1 MSAVSFAGTAMGDVA
16 WSSVRT
22 LAAIEARRYATRASL
37 WVGWAAT
44 VLAAA
49 TQRTDWPGGAYE
61 SVIPMSFSFMVLG
74 VFVAGARTGSRDAD
88 RDLPALAD
96 EAALEGGDRLAARL
110 LGLAMPVGLA
120 LLTTLGIAVASW
132 IEGGFWMGEGS
143 RRSDTALHSALEL
156 LQPTLLVA
164 LAGAVGVVA
173 GRATHRTVLVIIA
186 GVFVWMLMFPL
197 YWIWNSPPLH
207 VLAPVQTMPL
217 RVELHDVVSI
227 DETPAGWYVEYPNDY
242 GRTFARDLVHM
253 PTVALHDLYLIG
265 LILIV
270 GAAAGRAHRHTLR
283 MVGIGLAVAGVA
295 GQLAVSPF

>member
-1 MSAVSFAGTAMGDVA
+1 
-16 WSSVRT
+16 
-22 LAAIEARRYATRASL
+22 
-37 WVGWAAT
+37 
-44 VLAAA
+44 
-49 TQRTDWPGGAYE
+49 
-61 SVIPMSFSFMVLG
+61 
-74 VFVAGARTGSRDAD
+74 
-88 RDLPALAD
+88 
-96 EAALEGGDRLAARL
+96 
-110 LGLAMPVGLA
+110 MPVGLA

-143 RRSDTALHSALEL
+143 RRTDTALHSALEL
-156 LQPTLLVA
+156 LQPALLIA

-207 VLAPVQTMPL
+207 VLVPVQIMPL
-217 RVELHDVVSI
+217 RVELHDLVSI
-227 DETPAGWYVEYPNDY
+227 DATPAGWYVEYPNEY
-242 GRTFARDLVHM
+242 GRTFARDLVHL

-270 GAAAGRAHRHTLR
+270 GAAVGRAHRHTLR
-283 MVGIGLAVAGVA
+283 MLGIGLAVAGVA